1 MIFTNVFSEIKQ
13 TVMDLSLDETHRHS
27 DKSQADNPCKRERPA
42 EDENGHHIPF
52 SEFWC
57 K

>member
-1 MIFTNVFSEIKQ
+1 MKLTDTQTKVKQ
-13 TVMDLSLDETHRHS
+13 TIHAKE
-27 DKSQADNPCKRERPA
+27 KSQADNPCKREGAA

>member
-1 MIFTNVFSEIKQ
+1 MLFTNVFSEIKQ